1 MTITS
6 LDLPAI
12 VADHKQWWEDPA
24 TGKRANLTR
33 ANLSGANLSYANLT
47 GANLSGANLSYANLT
62 DAALSYANLSGAR
75 LSYANLTDA
84 ALSYA
89 NLTGAIL
96 TDANLTGAILTHTNL
111 TGAILTDAN
120 LICGGKR
127 SDGHDFYLIREPSGA
142 VMVRVGCRYFTPD
155 AARGHWT
162 ETRAGTRL
170 GNESLAIVDHLMR
183 MAEIA
188 GWISEGG

>member
-12 VADHKQWWEDPA
+12 VADHKQWLADPA
-24 TGKRANLTR
+24 TGKRADLSGVDLSGVDLSGANLPGANLTDANLTGAILSYANLSYANLPGAILSYANLSY
-33 ANLSGANLSYANLT
+33 ANLSGANLSYANLS
-47 GANLSGANLSYANLT
+47 GVDLS
-62 DAALSYANLSGAR
+62 R
-75 LSYANLTDA
+75 
-84 ALSYA
+84 
-89 NLTGAIL
+89 
-96 TDANLTGAILTHTNL
+96 
-111 TGAILTDAN
+111 AN

-127 SDGHDFYLIREPSGA
+127 SDGHDFYLIRELSGA
-142 VMVRVGCRYFTPD
+142 VMVRAGCRYFTPD

-162 ETRAGTRL
+162 ATRADTRL
-170 GNESLAIVDHLMR
+170 GYESLAIVDHLMR

>member
-12 VADHKQWWEDPA
+12 VADHKQWLADPA
-24 TGKRANLTR
+24 TGKRANLSGVD
-33 ANLSGANLSYANLT
+33 LS
-47 GANLSGANLSYANLT
+47 
-62 DAALSYANLSGAR
+62 R
-75 LSYANLTDA
+75 
-84 ALSYA
+84 
-89 NLTGAIL
+89 
-96 TDANLTGAILTHTNL
+96 
-111 TGAILTDAN
+111 AN

-127 SDGHDFYLIREPSGA
+127 SDGHDFYLIRELSGA
-142 VMVRVGCRYFTPD
+142 VMVEAGFCRYFTPD
-155 AARGHWT
+155 EARAHWT

-188 GWISEGG
+188 GWFSEGG